1 MSDQGTC
8 DVKSSKKTKW
18 GEKWDDDWDDW
29 ESTHWDEIAAESIRK
44 QKIEKVYLPQC
55 LFD

>member
-8 DVKSSKKTKW
+8 DVKSSKKTKSN
-18 GEKWDDDWDDW
+18 EWDDDWDDW